1 MVKANSIVLQ
11 SETQGPSTSGSRAK
25 GARAPFA
32 QDDTGMVA
40 LRVVVRAERA
50 MV

>member
-1 MVKANSIVLQ
+1 MAEAIGVELQ